1 MSEASYT
8 VNDIKSTSRKL
19 KNCIWEESKMFPERP
34 LCRKSYQWCIWEES
48 KVFPVVFSYI
58 HVKIRCQVLRVSLP
72 GASTKQ
78 LSNQWA
84 HGVIASACI
93 YMIASD

>member
-19 KNCIWEESKMFPERP
+19 KN
-34 LCRKSYQWCIWEES
+34 CIWEES